1 VYLEESPEPSA
12 ANRQAPK
19 VFTSFVVRTFCARHC
34 GLSHI
39 LNPWIGQPRRRSLP
53 SHHAQT
59 SRTLTPSTEPPH
71 RAAPAVSCTEH
82 LFVYI
87 YCRPD
92 FESCQ

>member
-19 VFTSFVVRTFCARHC
+19 VFTSFVVRAFCARRC
-34 GLSHI
+34 GLSHV

-59 SRTLTPSTEPPH
+59 ARAHSRRRLSRHTVPLPPF
-71 RAAPAVSCTEH
+71 RVPNICSSYNI
-82 LFVYI
+82 L
-87 YCRPD
+87 
-92 FESCQ
+92 